1 MKKFNGKELFRRFQK
16 LALVSHDNRWKR
28 NLYNTGILNTIVV
41 LNSCRLVSKK
51 KSYKYGPITDSSLG
65 MPQPLSSHV
74 LIFTLA
80 MCPSYR
86 NVIRFA
92 PVFTQKPID
101 LVYLNIA

>member
-51 KSYKYGPITDSSLG
+51 KSYKYGPITDSSCQG
-65 MPQPLSSHV
+65 KTAPEERRKNAA
-74 LIFTLA
+74 TLRI
-80 MCPSYR
+80 P
-86 NVIRFA
+86 
-92 PVFTQKPID
+92 
-101 LVYLNIA
+101 